1 MTFPDK
7 LAPALDRVLADC
19 KGANPN
25 FTANTPQH
33 PDDVPTVLVVQSA
46 MASVGI
52 TLTYGEAH
60 NLWDLVSLDNHETW
74 SESSD
79 RPEDALISVQ
89 GLCEHV
95 ADGCDYAGISRLVI

>member
-1 MTFPDK
+1 MTFPAK
-7 LAPALDRVLADC
+7 LASALHRILADC
-19 KGANPN
+19 KGANPH
-25 FTANTPQH
+25 FTAEAPQH
-33 PDDVPTVLVVQSA
+33 PGDVPTVMAVQSA

-60 NLWDLVSLDNHETW
+60 NLWNLVSLDNQETW

-79 RPEDALISVQ
+79 RPEDALISVE

-95 ADGCDYAGISRLVI
+95 ADGCDYAGISRP